1 MATAAADAS
10 APRLALAALLWVV
23 VGAWAFHQLPPDG
36 SAGLL
41 LGGFWAALLAL
52 RHLPWTRWGVQ
63 VPSVA
68 GLCCPAA
75 QPRASDL
82 GMGWMMGTLWWHT
95 EACVGRLA
103 PPTLWV
109 GVHLLGM
116 AALLVTL
123 PRAQRLGSTLTPT
136 HLAWG
141 ALATASALA
150 AWLLTAP
157 QPAVAWLAMVALTV
171 AWVIEP
177 PRRTPLG
184 WPEQGA
190 WLLAGPLG
198 LWLIHQRWPTAG
210 PDALWQAVLV
220 LGVGHTAWAWWQR
233 TRHPTLTYPFGGSA

>member
-1 MATAAADAS
+1 
-10 APRLALAALLWVV
+10 
-23 VGAWAFHQLPPDG
+23 
-36 SAGLL
+36 
-41 LGGFWAALLAL
+41 
-52 RHLPWTRWGVQ
+52 
-63 VPSVA
+63 
-68 GLCCPAA
+68 
-75 QPRASDL
+75 
-82 GMGWMMGTLWWHT
+82 
-95 EACVGRLA
+95 
-103 PPTLWV
+103 V

-123 PRAQRLGSTLTPT
+123 PRAQRLGSALTPT